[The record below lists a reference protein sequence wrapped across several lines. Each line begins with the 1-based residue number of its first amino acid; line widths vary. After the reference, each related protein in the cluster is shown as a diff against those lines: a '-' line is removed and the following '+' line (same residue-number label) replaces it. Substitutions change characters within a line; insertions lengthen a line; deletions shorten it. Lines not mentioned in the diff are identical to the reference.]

1 MTEDIAQPAPPAAPV
16 RPLSPGRKL
25 FYAITLAVSCVL
37 LYMLLV
43 MGMRNFH
50 VPTESMVPG
59 LLPRDFLLTFREK
72 EYERGDVV
80 VLYDPMIDESG
91 SFLVKRI
98 VAVAGDRVRIE
109 GGALFLNGAYAS
121 EPYLVEPMRY
131 DFLPDG
137 DAVVEYEVPEGDVLV
152 LGDNRNHSEDG
163 SSAEWREGGLYKRPS
178 VPVSS
183 VVGKVYAV
191 YLPWNRIHRVIHFP
205 LRNALGE

>member
-1 MTEDIAQPAPPAAPV
+1 MTDELPKAAPPVRHA

-25 FYAITLAVSCVL
+25 FYSITLVVSCIL
-37 LYMLLV
+37 LFMLLV

-50 VPTESMVPG
+50 VPTESMAPG
-59 LLPRDFLLTFREK
+59 LLPRDFLLTFRANA
-72 EYERGDVV
+72 YARGDVV
-80 VLYDPMIDESG
+80 VLYDPMLDEAG
-91 SFLVKRI
+91 SYLVKRV

-131 DFLPDG
+131 DFLPAD
-137 DAVVEYEVPEGDVLV
+137 DQVVEYKVPEGDVFV

-163 SSAEWREGGLYKRPS
+163 SSPEWREEGLYQRPS

-183 VVGKVYAV
+183 IVGKVYGV

-205 LRNALGE
+205 LRNARGE